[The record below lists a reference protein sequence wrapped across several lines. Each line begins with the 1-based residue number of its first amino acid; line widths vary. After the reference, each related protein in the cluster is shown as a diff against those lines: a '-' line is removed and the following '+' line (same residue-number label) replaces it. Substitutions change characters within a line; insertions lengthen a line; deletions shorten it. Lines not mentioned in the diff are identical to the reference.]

1 MAKKLTPEKA
11 EEILLF
17 TNGKFSKEEYAAFNM
32 ALKAL
37 AQVPEVKLAVQLI
50 KEFRDEYSP
59 YSTNEVER
67 NIYYAYDRCYMAI
80 KHLAEEW
87 DETDN

>member
-17 TNGKFSKEEYAAFNM
+17 TEVKFSKEEYAAFNM

-37 AQVPEVKLAVQLI
+37 AQVPEIKRAVQLI
-50 KEFRDEYSP
+50 YEFTAEYSP
-59 YSTNEVER
+59 FSTSEVER
-67 NIYYAYDRCYMAI
+67 EISHAYTRCYLAI

-87 DETDN
+87 DED